1 MRQKE
6 KEAKKI
12 EEKATKRQEKEAA
25 KLEKMYRNTISSR
38 SQISRSSERVGS
50 RSGSLE
56 RRRSGDGEMVVLNQS
71 TVHGNFSNASVPLL
85 HGHFKMFSR
94 VHRSRTVCVI
104 FSTFALQCIS
114 VTFYLFF
121 LEFCFFKEL
130 LVQTVDLQSS
140 MCSGHVRSPILKRKT
155 RTVRK
160 RSGLIAIIVAVVEVH
175 IAVPVA

>member
-1 MRQKE
+1 MEKELRQKE

-71 TVHGNFSNASVPLL
+71 TVHGNLSNTSVPLL

-94 VHRSRTVCVI
+94 VHRSRAVCI
-104 FSTFALQCIS
+104 QFSVPISLQCNS
-114 VTFYLFF
+114 DTFFLFF
-121 LEFCFFKEL
+121 LELLFFL
-130 LVQTVDLQSS
+130 RN
-140 MCSGHVRSPILKRKT
+140 C
-155 RTVRK
+155 
-160 RSGLIAIIVAVVEVH
+160 
-175 IAVPVA
+175 

>member
-1 MRQKE
+1 MMAVPSKAIHESWYAVNGYEWRLNKQCDVEKGVRGVIYNICVFFFYRRLEKEQRQKE

-85 HGHFKMFSR
+85 HGYFKMFSR

-104 FSTFALQCIS
+104 FSTF
-114 VTFYLFF
+114 
-121 LEFCFFKEL
+121 FK
-130 LVQTVDLQSS
+130 TW
-140 MCSGHVRSPILKRKT
+140 
-155 RTVRK
+155 
-160 RSGLIAIIVAVVEVH
+160 
-175 IAVPVA
+175 

>member
-1 MRQKE
+1 MEKELRQKE

-71 TVHGNFSNASVPLL
+71 TVHGNFSDASVP
-85 HGHFKMFSR
+85 HGQN
-94 VHRSRTVCVI
+94 I
-104 FSTFALQCIS
+104 
-114 VTFYLFF
+114 
-121 LEFCFFKEL
+121 
-130 LVQTVDLQSS
+130 
-140 MCSGHVRSPILKRKT
+140 
-155 RTVRK
+155 
-160 RSGLIAIIVAVVEVH
+160 
-175 IAVPVA
+175 